1 MLDKFIKDNRLCQQY
16 REALEDLGPDADQAT
31 AFAELSHGLPAQVME
46 HTRGCDT
53 CERAAETF
61 WASRGLLAGSLELA
75 REERNAAMNEIKPW
89 FAARVMAN
97 IAEREMEGR
106 RALTE
111 WTGAVAKLASR
122 LAWVSG
128 LVLLVGTTWFYGP
141 NGGRV
146 DTQSVQ
152 SKAEGTTPQYLFDSA
167 AGQATVDDALASPP
181 ER

>member
-1 MLDKFIKDNRLCQQY
+1 
-16 REALEDLGPDADQAT
+16 
-31 AFAELSHGLPAQVME
+31 
-46 HTRGCDT
+46 
-53 CERAAETF
+53 
-61 WASRGLLAGSLELA
+61 LAGSLELA
-75 REERNAAMNEIKPW
+75 REERSAAMNEIKPW

-97 IAEREMEGR
+97 IAEREMESR

-122 LAWVSG
+122 LAWVSA
-128 LVLLVGTTWFYGP
+128 LVLLVGTTWFYRP

-152 SKAEGTTPQYLFDSA
+152 SKAESTTPQYLFDNA
-167 AGQATVDDALASPP
+167 AGQATVDEALASPP